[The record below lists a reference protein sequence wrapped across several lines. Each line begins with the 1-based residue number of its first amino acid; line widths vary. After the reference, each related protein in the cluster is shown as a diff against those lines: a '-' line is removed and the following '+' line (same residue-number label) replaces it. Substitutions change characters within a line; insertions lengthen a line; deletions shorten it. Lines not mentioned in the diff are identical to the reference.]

1 MTFGLGAFLFPT
13 FRKGGRNINHKQ
25 KSRWLIPGDT
35 KLKNRLY
42 HMGITELSGEPE
54 ELSIAVLAGCLAGD
68 FYSSVSS
75 RPAVAQKISRE
86 LQRLVG
92 QRRSDQAALYL
103 LLQYRLAGLEIP
115 DLLIWTMAN
124 REVSRRFLRHFLNQ
138 YRELAKGRAVL

>member
-1 MTFGLGAFLFPT
+1 M
-13 FRKGGRNINHKQ
+13 NHKE
-25 KSRWLIPGDT
+25 KSPWLIPSNT

-75 RPAVAQKISRE
+75 RPAVAQKLSWE

-92 QRRSDQAALYL
+92 QRRFRQAALYL

-124 REVSRRFLRHFLNQ
+124 WEVSRRFLRHFLNQ
-138 YRELAKGRAVL
+138 YRELVKGRAVL

>member
-1 MTFGLGAFLFPT
+1 M
-13 FRKGGRNINHKQ
+13 NHKE
-25 KSRWLIPGDT
+25 KSPWLIPSDA

-54 ELSIAVLAGCLAGD
+54 ELSIAVLAGYLAGD

-75 RPAVAQKISRE
+75 RPAVAQKLSWE

-92 QRRSDQAALYL
+92 QRRFSQAALYL

-115 DLLIWTMAN
+115 DLLIWMMAN